1 MKTKFF
7 LAVLAASVLAF
18 FGGWLIFGIIFNEY
32 YSSNTNEVA
41 KVLMKSPPSI
51 WAIAVSNIAWALL
64 ITWVLQKTGST
75 NMMKGFRTSIWVS
88 FLVVLV
94 FNLSMYAFWNIYEL
108 PFLIADSVISSIFW
122 GIVGSASGAILGSG
136 QKVMTKV
143 TS

>member
-7 LAVLAASVLAF
+7 LAVLASSALAF

-32 YSSNTNEVA
+32 YSSNTNEAA
-41 KVLMKSPPSI
+41 KLLMKSPTNM
-51 WAIAVSNIAWALL
+51 WAVAVSNIAWALL

-75 NMMKGFRTSIWVS
+75 NMMKGFRTSLWVS

-108 PFLIADSVISSIFW
+108 PFLLVDSVVSSIFW
-122 GIVGSASGAILGSG
+122 GVIGSVSGAILGSG
-136 QKVMTKV
+136 QKVMVKA

>member
-32 YSSNTNEVA
+32 YSSNTNEAA
-41 KVLMKSPPSI
+41 KLLMKSPTNM
-51 WAIAVSNIAWALL
+51 WAVAVSNIAWALL

-75 NMMKGFRTSIWVS
+75 NMMKGFRTSLWVS

-136 QKVMTKV
+136 QKIMTKV

>member
-7 LAVLAASVLAF
+7 LAVLTASVLAF

-32 YSSNTNEVA
+32 YSSNTNEAA
-41 KVLMKSPPSI
+41 KLLMKSPTNM
-51 WAIAVSNIAWALL
+51 WAVAVSNIAWALL

-75 NMMKGFRTSIWVS
+75 NMMKGFRTSLWVS

>member
-32 YSSNTNEVA
+32 YSSNTNQAA
-41 KVLMKSPPSI
+41 KLLMKSPTNM
-51 WAIAVSNIAWALL
+51 WAVAVSNIAWALL

-88 FLVVLV
+88 FLVALV

-108 PFLIADSVISSIFW
+108 PFLLVDSVISSIFW
-122 GIVGSASGAILGSG
+122 GIAGSVSGAILGSG
-136 QKVMTKV
+136 QKVMVKV
-143 TS
+143 SS